1 MKQRGFT
8 LVEVLVALTIFALM
22 SVLAYRGLTAVMQ
35 TREHLTEDN
44 RRWRDIALTV
54 AQLEQDLSQVV
65 DRPVRDSG
73 DLLQPALLGNP
84 QTTHTD
90 AAQLSFS
97 RMGLAWQTGV
107 LADVQRHGYRLN
119 NGTLE
124 QLVWPVLDQA
134 PRSAPAVNKLLERV
148 TRFELRYLDRI
159 GNWQT
164 RWPLPGV
171 AAATATLPAALEVVI
186 ELEGGTTVTRVF
198 ALP

>member
-1 MKQRGFT
+1 MRQRGFT

-22 SVLAYRGLTAVMQ
+22 SVLAYRGMTAVMQ

-44 RRWRDIALTV
+44 RRWRDIALTL
-54 AQLEQDLSQVV
+54 AQLEQDMNLVV

-73 DLLQPALLGNP
+73 DLPLPALVGNP
-84 QTTHTD
+84 QALGSHE
-90 AAQLSFS
+90 AQLSFS
-97 RMGLAWQTGV
+97 RMGMAWQSGV

-134 PRSAPAVNKLLERV
+134 PRSEPAVHALLERV
-148 TRFELRYLDRI
+148 NRFELRYLDRA
-159 GNWQT
+159 GNWQP

-171 AAATATLPAALEVVI
+171 TTLPTALEVVL
-186 ELEGGTTVTRVF
+186 ELDGGVVVTRVF